1 MELLFLLWI
10 ILISLTLAGIMRKGT
25 ELREVEEKRE
35 DDRKAKLKALYPD
48 PPTYEERM
56 DAQYGPT
63 GPQDT
68 SEE

>member
-1 MELLFLLWI
+1 MDLFFLFLSIPIFLM
-10 ILISLTLAGIMRKGT
+10 LAGVIRKAR
-25 ELREVEEKRE
+25 EVREVEEKRE

-48 PPTYEERM
+48 SPTYEERM